1 MAQGPLQKQVR
12 KLAEKV
18 DGKDVYA
25 VDITNDDLERIEEI
39 SDDHD
44 ELGRQ
49 AADLSK
55 QIRECEDTGER
66 QQLRGEV
73 RDLSSRQRALDS
85 EALARLLEDKDGEK
99 FALEIVAAL
108 PVRIQLRLQQQA
120 NKLVYGGDEDPT
132 QPASVAR

>member
-1 MAQGPLQKQVR
+1 MAPGALTKQHR
-12 KLAEKV
+12 KLAEKI

-55 QIRECEDTGER
+55 DIRECEDTDER
-66 QQLRGEV
+66 KRLRGEV
-73 RDLSSRQRALDS
+73 RDLLRQQRALDS
-85 EALARLLEDKDGEK
+85 EALAHLIEDKDGEK
-99 FALEIVAAL
+99 LPLEIVAAL
-108 PVRIQLRLQQQA
+108 PVRVQLRLQEQA
-120 NKLVYGGDEDPT
+120 NKLVYGGQEDPT